1 MLATMGH
8 MIEAEVVRAFV
19 AWLEHEGWSVRT
31 EVGFIDVVAER
42 DGLTLLAEAKG
53 TTTSA
58 GLDID
63 TAYGQLLRRINPGRD
78 GECYALVVPASA
90 GKAAERVGSDVR
102 SLLRI
107 ELYVVA
113 DDGTVT
119 LV

>member
-1 MLATMGH
+1 
-8 MIEAEVVRAFV
+8 
-19 AWLEHEGWSVRT
+19 VRT
-31 EVGFIDVVAER
+31 EVGFVDVVAER

-58 GLDID
+58 GLDVD
-63 TAYGQLLRRINPGRD
+63 TVYGQLLRRINTGRG
-78 GECYALVVPASA
+78 GESYALVVPTSA
-90 GKAAERVGSDVR
+90 RKAAERVAGDVR

-107 ELYVVA
+107 ALYVVA